1 MGHTLLKSY
10 HYLIFFISLDF
21 FFYYEDDN
29 VKWKS

>member
-21 FFYYEDDN
+21 FYYEDDN